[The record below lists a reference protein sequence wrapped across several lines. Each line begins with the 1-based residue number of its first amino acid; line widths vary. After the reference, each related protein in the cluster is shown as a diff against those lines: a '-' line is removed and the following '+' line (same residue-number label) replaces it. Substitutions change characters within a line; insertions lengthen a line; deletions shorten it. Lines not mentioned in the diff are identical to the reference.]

1 MSITQM
7 NVGILT
13 AGGVCPGVNNLIHSL
28 TIYETSRDNRIVGFN
43 EGFRG
48 LNNNARMELSRK
60 NIEEGA
66 GSILRVSCES
76 VDIEDAMKSMKD
88 LERLYCICGNE
99 SMKSAAKLA
108 LDDRVDTNIIGI
120 AKTIFNDIPGMES
133 IGFQTAVQEFAK
145 YIDYA
150 YIEAT
155 TTNSIVFV
163 EAPGHRVTELSTQA
177 TFAKYSKVTDVINKQ
192 TINNISKYQIKNNY
206 ETQGYAVVVVAET
219 CEYQDVMDF
228 LEEYVYTDIKV
239 MNPGFVIRDTK
250 ACAYDTIMSVK
261 VAREAFEDAQKF
273 RNFVIGGNTKMTFE
287 NYLEIA

>member
-7 NVGILT
+7 NIGILT

-28 TIYETSRDNRIVGFN
+28 TIYETSRDNRIIGFN

-60 NIEEGA
+60 NIE
-66 GSILRVSCES
+66 
-76 VDIEDAMKSMKD
+76 
-88 LERLYCICGNE
+88 
-99 SMKSAAKLA
+99 
-108 LDDRVDTNIIGI
+108 
-120 AKTIFNDIPGMES
+120 
-133 IGFQTAVQEFAK
+133 
-145 YIDYA
+145 
-150 YIEAT
+150 EAT

-228 LEEYVYTDIKV
+228 LEETDIKV

-273 RNFVIGGNTKMTFE
+273 RNFVIGGNAKMTFE

>member
-1 MSITQM
+1 M

-28 TIYETSRDNRIVGFN
+28 TLYESSKDNRVIGFN

-48 LNNNARMELSRK
+48 LNNNIRTELSRK
-60 NIEEGA
+60 KIEEGA

-76 VDIEDAMKSMKD
+76 LNIEDAIKNMED
-88 LERLYCICGNE
+88 LDRIYCICGNE
-99 SMKSAAKLA
+99 SMKGAAKLA
-108 LDDRVDTNIIGI
+108 LDDRIHTNVVGI

-150 YIEAT
+150 YTEAT

-163 EAPGHRVTELSTQA
+163 EAPGRRVTDLSTQA
-177 TFAKYSKVTDVINKQ
+177 TYARYSKVTDVINKN
-192 TINNISKYQIKNNY
+192 TINDVSKKQIKNNY
-206 ETQGYAVVVVAET
+206 ETHGYAVVVVAET
-219 CEYQDVMDF
+219 CEYQDIVDF
-228 LEEYVYTDIKV
+228 LEDEIDPEIKT
-239 MNPGFVIRDTK
+239 MNPGFVLRDTEP
-250 ACAYDTIMSVK
+250 CAYDTIMSVK

-273 RNFVIGGNTKMTFE
+273 RNFVIGGNTKMTFDD
-287 NYLEIA
+287 YLEMA